1 MDYLK
6 LPNDQDPQ
14 QRWDNILKSADNQK
28 MVAIRYRNKDNG
40 LSVRKVEPYEIKDG
54 KLFAYDPEKGGIRAF
69 FTNNIEAAETTD
81 EIYDPRFPIKINAS
95 LMSDDVL

>member
-6 LPNDQDPQ
+6 LPTDQNAQ
-14 QRWDNILKSADNQK
+14 ERWDNILNGADKQR

-54 KLFAYDPEKGGIRAF
+54 KLFAYDPEKGSIRAF
-69 FTNNIEAAETTD
+69 FTNNIEAALQTE
-81 EIYDPRFPIKINAS
+81 EVYEPRFPIKINS
-95 LMSDDVL
+95 SIMSDGNL

>member
-6 LPNDQDPQ
+6 LPTDQNPQ
-14 QRWDNILKSADNQK
+14 HRWDSIMKGAANQNLI
-28 MVAIRYRNKDNG
+28 AIRYRNKDNG

-69 FTNNIEAAETTD
+69 STNNIEAALETD
-81 EIYDPRFPIKINAS
+81 ETFEARFPIKINS
-95 LMSDDVL
+95 SMMSDSTL